1 MMPETGH
8 LDANELASRCMRTTL
23 TLDDDVAQRLQAE
36 SRRTGRSFK
45 EIVNEYLR
53 TGLAQSRTV
62 KSMSSFRVIAADLGG
77 PTRSGSYDDVEALL
91 EESEGVEHQ

>member
-1 MMPETGH
+1 
-8 LDANELASRCMRTTL
+8 MRTTL

-53 TGLAQSRTV
+53 VSLAQSRAL
-62 KSMSSFRVIAADLGG
+62 KSMSPFRVMAADLGG
-77 PTRSGSYDDVEALL
+77 PARAGSHDDVEALL
-91 EESEGVEHQ
+91 EESEGVEDR